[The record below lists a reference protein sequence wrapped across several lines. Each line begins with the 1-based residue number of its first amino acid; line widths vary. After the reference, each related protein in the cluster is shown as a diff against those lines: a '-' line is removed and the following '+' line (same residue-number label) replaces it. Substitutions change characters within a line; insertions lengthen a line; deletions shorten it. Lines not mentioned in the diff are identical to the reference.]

1 MHLKSTVPI
10 FNELSLPDDIFSYFN
25 PLKVVSATF
34 LLVCFSSLKES
45 TCETWKN
52 AFYFAS
58 KALVVVEKI
67 RF

>member
-52 AFYFAS
+52 AFYLAS